1 MFLTVPPQLHRNAS
15 EAGLQPA
22 AAGRRPQ
29 TPTLCVQCRAVA
41 ACSHCSHSWRPP
53 PDAGR
58 RAQGSEA
65 AHGGHAHLFVFVY
78 RTFFPHGRRGRHCW
92 SMRPP
97 LRRQPSDGV
106 EDGRVAVHAR
116 APPPPSPRTAALL
129 ACTAASR
136 LCTACLDGVA
146 PDALLEYPRASGLG
160 AEHPIETP
168 YFRPHGCEAVG
179 QSDGTSFCGRKKKD
193 EVKEQRSHPQSSTAT
208 APPEMLTTLV
218 PPLRAG
224 GLTGA
229 ARLAGA
235 TALGTV
241 ASFDARR
248 QRERKGGAD
257 GCGSGGRRRGGG
269 DGAIKICGGGSAA
282 EAGGQG
288 LLRQKR

>member
-1 MFLTVPPQLHRNAS
+1 
-15 EAGLQPA
+15 
-22 AAGRRPQ
+22 
-29 TPTLCVQCRAVA
+29 
-41 ACSHCSHSWRPP
+41 
-53 PDAGR
+53 
-58 RAQGSEA
+58 
-65 AHGGHAHLFVFVY
+65 
-78 RTFFPHGRRGRHCW
+78 
-92 SMRPP
+92 
-97 LRRQPSDGV
+97 
-106 EDGRVAVHAR
+106 VAVHAR

-146 PDALLEYPRASGLG
+146 PDALLEYPRASGLR

-229 ARLAGA
+229 AGLAAA

-241 ASFDARR
+241 ASFNARR

-257 GCGSGGRRRGGG
+257 GCGSGGRRRGSG

-282 EAGGQG
+282 EAGGRG